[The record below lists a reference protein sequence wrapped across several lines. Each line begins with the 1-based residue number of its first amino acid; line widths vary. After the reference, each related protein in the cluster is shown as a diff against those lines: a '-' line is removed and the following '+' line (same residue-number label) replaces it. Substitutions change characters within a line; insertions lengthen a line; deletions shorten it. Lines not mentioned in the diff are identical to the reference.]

1 MTGVRLSRKDSQEV
15 TRARLRR
22 SAIQAFARHG
32 IAGSRI
38 EAIAEGAGYSR
49 GAFYSNYRTKLDL
62 LVDLLRE
69 KQIGEIQLWQD
80 VLSHTIDIDA
90 DMAQLSA
97 RYDGLTDV
105 RERAMLNS
113 ELQLEADRN
122 DSFRP
127 VFQAYLDAIYAETRA
142 LFELMFE
149 RHGKRVPDDID
160 SIIVTNRLLGL
171 GLGSPSMLGT
181 QIVTRVTPGRIM
193 FEFLSAAMASAPPI
207 TDDIKAGE
215 SR

>member
-1 MTGVRLSRKDSQEV
+1 MTIARLSRKDSQEM

-32 IAGSRI
+32 ISGSRI
-38 EAIAEGAGYSR
+38 DAIAEGAGYSR

-80 VLSHTIDIDA
+80 VLSHTNDIHA
-90 DMAQLSA
+90 DMALLSA
-97 RYDGLTDV
+97 RYDGLSNV

-122 DSFRP
+122 EAFRP
-127 VFQAYLDAIYAETRA
+127 AFQAYLDSAYAEMRLVFA
-142 LFELMFE
+142 LMFE
-149 RHGKRVPDDID
+149 RHGKQVPGDLD
-160 SIIVTNRLLGL
+160 SLVVTTRLLGL
-171 GLGSPSMLGT
+171 GLGSPSILGMDIAART
-181 QIVTRVTPGRIM
+181 SPGRVM
-193 FEFLSAAMASAPPI
+193 FEFLSGVMASALPAI
-207 TDDIKAGE
+207 DTHKAGE
-215 SR
+215 TQ